1 MKKIIVIASLFL
13 AFSFNAS
20 AQEGAKVKSVKTEAI
35 TPESTSKDLVNLT
48 KTVTMEESLKK
59 DMNTLLNMRLEAL
72 SSAKSEDE
80 KKVIFE
86 MYGKKI
92 LGGLNPNQ
100 MSQLKANKEL
110 LLKLTQY

>member
-13 AFSFNAS
+13 AFSFNAN
-20 AQEGAKVKSVKTEAI
+20 AQVASKAKSVKTEAI
-35 TPESTSKDLVNLT
+35 TPESISKDIANLT

-59 DMNTLLNMRLEAL
+59 DMNVLLNMRMDAL
-72 SSAKSEDE
+72 KDAKTEDE
-80 KKVIFE
+80 KRAIFE

-92 LGGLNPNQ
+92 LGGFTPDQ

>member
-20 AQEGAKVKSVKTEAI
+20 AQEASKAKSVKSVEI
-35 TPESTSKDLVNLT
+35 TPESISKDIANLT

-59 DMNTLLNMRLEAL
+59 DMNTLLYMRMDAL
-72 SSAKSEDE
+72 KEVKSEDE
-80 KKVIFE
+80 KKAIFE

-92 LGGLNPNQ
+92 LGGFTPDQ
-100 MSQLKANKEL
+100 MNQLKSNKEL

>member
-20 AQEGAKVKSVKTEAI
+20 AQEAAKAQSVKTQAI
-35 TPESTSKDLVNLT
+35 TPESISKDFANLT

-59 DMNTLLNMRLEAL
+59 DMNTLLYMRMDAL
-72 SSAKSEDE
+72 KDAKEEDE